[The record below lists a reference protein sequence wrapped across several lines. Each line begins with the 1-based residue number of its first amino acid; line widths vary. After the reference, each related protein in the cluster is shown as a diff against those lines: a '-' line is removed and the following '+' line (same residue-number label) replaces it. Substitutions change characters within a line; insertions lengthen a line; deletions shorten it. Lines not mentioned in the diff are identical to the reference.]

1 MSYFMRVG
9 NMKWDEL
16 WGETYSVVPQGKFA
30 GKKSA
35 AHSRSRNN
43 DNYPEDK
50 RQITLSSR
58 TSGSRWE
65 IQVQKN
71 RRKSQEEIAPLHLK
85 LQILHASWNAN
96 AGEAKCEG
104 SRNLFSEKKWKVH
117 ERTTRTQLEK
127 RRARKESKAL
137 GKPNFI
143 CRLAC

>member
-58 TSGSRWE
+58 TGGSRPADNNTMTDS
-65 IQVQKN
+65 V
-71 RRKSQEEIAPLHLK
+71 
-85 LQILHASWNAN
+85 
-96 AGEAKCEG
+96 
-104 SRNLFSEKKWKVH
+104 
-117 ERTTRTQLEK
+117 T
-127 RRARKESKAL
+127 KEQA
-137 GKPNFI
+137 
-143 CRLAC
+143 